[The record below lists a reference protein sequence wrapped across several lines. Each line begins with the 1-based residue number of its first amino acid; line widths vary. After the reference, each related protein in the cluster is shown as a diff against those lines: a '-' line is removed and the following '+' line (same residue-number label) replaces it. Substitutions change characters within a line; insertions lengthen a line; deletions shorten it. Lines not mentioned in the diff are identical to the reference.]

1 MSEMKA
7 RILGLPECLHH
18 DGRRIWLETIDQG
31 GQVIPVTFYAERM
44 PYLKFDAQD
53 RVMMIEVRSSCY
65 GETWRCWNVKP
76 ETTDWAPVE
85 PEKKAAKKPQPVKRP
100 ANPKKKPAGK

>member
-1 MSEMKA
+1 MSEVKA
-7 RILGLPECLHH
+7 RILGLPECVHN
-18 DGRRIWLETIDQG
+18 DGRTIWLETIDQG
-31 GQVIPVTFYAERM
+31 GQAIPVTFYAERM

-53 RVMMIEVRSSCY
+53 RVMMIEVRSNCY

-76 ETTDWAPVE
+76 ETTDWAPVQ
-85 PEKKAAKKPQPVKRP
+85 PAAKAAKKPQPVKRP

>member
-1 MSEMKA
+1 MSEVKA
-7 RILGLPECLHH
+7 RILGLPECVNH
-18 DGRRIWLETIDQG
+18 DGRTIWLETIDQG
-31 GQVIPVTFYAERM
+31 GQAIPVTFYAERM

-65 GETWRCWNVKP
+65 GETWWCWNVKP
-76 ETTDWAPVE
+76 ETTDWAPVQ
-85 PEKKAAKKPQPVKRP
+85 PAAKAAKKPQPVKRP